1 MYQILHFQNYKYPWI
16 VSLISNASQPYL
28 SAFCAGT
35 LVASRYVVTAASC
48 VGARLPA
55 SVLARL
61 GEHDLRRGEGERL
74 VGVSRVL
81 AHPYHHPATRT
92 HDIALLELAEHVDL
106 ALYTPACLVANTDQ
120 AAFDGLT
127 AQVYGFGSAGDS
139 SDGGVLHELN
149 VTLVPNSYCGEVNN
163 DQVSAGKLCA
173 GNVTHL
179 DTGACQVNVRL
190 LKLAVIFDYDVSVG
204 HWRPPDLSEQRS
216 KYPDGCCH

>member
-1 MYQILHFQNYKYPWI
+1 M
-16 VSLISNASQPYL
+16 
-28 SAFCAGT
+28 
-35 LVASRYVVTAASC
+35 TAASC

-61 GEHDLRRGEGERL
+61 GEHDLRRGEAEQM
-74 VGVSRVL
+74 VGVSRVTV
-81 AHPYHHPATRT
+81 HPYHHPATRT

-106 ALYTPACLVANTDQ
+106 ALYTPACLVSNTDQ

-139 SDGGVLHELN
+139 SDGGILHEVS

-173 GNVTHL
+173 GNVTNL
-179 DTGACQVNVRL
+179 DTGACQVNIRL
-190 LKLAVIFDYDVSVG
+190 LKLSVIFEYDVSVG
-204 HWRPPDLSEQRS
+204 YWRPPDLSEQRS
-216 KYPDGCCH
+216 KYPDGCGH

>member
-74 VGVSRVL
+74 GGVARGL
-81 AHPYHHPATRT
+81 AHLREHGSVEGLMDEMQTRT
-92 HDIALLELAEHVDL
+92 ELYESL
-106 ALYTPACLVANTDQ
+106 GYQP
-120 AAFDGLT
+120 
-127 AQVYGFGSAGDS
+127 GSPWWFPS
-139 SDGGVLHELN
+139 S
-149 VTLVPNSYCGEVNN
+149 
-163 DQVSAGKLCA
+163 
-173 GNVTHL
+173 
-179 DTGACQVNVRL
+179 
-190 LKLAVIFDYDVSVG
+190 
-204 HWRPPDLSEQRS
+204 PD
-216 KYPDGCCH
+216 

>member
-61 GEHDLRRGEGERL
+61 GEHDLRRGEGEQM
-74 VGVSRVL
+74 VNVSRVL

-92 HDIALLELAEHVDL
+92 HDIALLELAEHVNL

-139 SDGGVLHELN
+139 SDGGVLHEVN
-149 VTLVPNSYCGEVNN
+149 VTLMPNSYCGEVNN

-179 DTGACQVNVRL
+179 VTGACQVSSQIAETCCYFRL
-190 LKLAVIFDYDVSVG
+190 
-204 HWRPPDLSEQRS
+204 
-216 KYPDGCCH
+216 